1 LNPHVSVSSLAT
13 PMLVPMIEEGFIFDD
28 MSNAII
34 RTYLSKPEISH
45 IDSLVL
51 GCTHYPIIKNQIS
64 KYYNFKVDVI
74 DSSRIVAN
82 HLRNILMGMNLLNTV
97 SSGVSKFLVS
107 DYTDYFQA
115 ISKLFF
121 EEEIKLEKVS
131 LWN

>member
-1 LNPHVSVSSLAT
+1 
-13 PMLVPMIEEGFIFDD
+13 
-28 MSNAII
+28 
-34 RTYLSKPEISH
+34 
-45 IDSLVL
+45 
-51 GCTHYPIIKNQIS
+51 
-64 KYYNFKVDVI
+64 VI

-82 HLRNILMGMNLLNTV
+82 HLRKILSDSDLLSQAVAGQNR
-97 SSGVSKFLVS
+97 FLVS